1 MPRYSA
7 VSEPIQSPALKTAS
21 TSSFLR
27 PASAS
32 AFRAASAW
40 SWKADLCGS
49 FPCSSASA
57 APTIAT
63 RPRIR
68 WSAPLMSALGPGGA
82 EAGQRD
88 LRRHVLEDHLD
99 RHPDPDAGGVG
110 LDADQVGHEPRP
122 LLELDD
128 REHVGRRQ
136 REVPR
141 APVHDREGVERA
153 ATAHPLPLEVRR
165 ETMRAGPARIEVMT
179 AARAT
184 ALEQELVATGGL
196 PEGTRLGCRNGKR
209 AGVLGHG
216 GSRWT
221 SGPGQCNGSFL

>member
-1 MPRYSA
+1 PWSSA
-7 VSEPIQSPALKTAS
+7 ISEPIQSTALKTAS
-21 TSSFLR
+21 TSSYPK

-32 AFRAASAW
+32 AIRAASAW

-49 FPCSSASA
+49 LPCSSASA

-68 WSAPLMSALGPGGA
+68 PRSALMSGSGRCGA
-82 EAGQRD
+82 EARQRD
-88 LRRHVLEDHLD
+88 VRRHVVEDHFD
-99 RHPDPDAGGVG
+99 RHPDPDVRGVG

-216 GSRWT
+216 GS
-221 SGPGQCNGSFL
+221 